1 MNGKLKITE
10 GKFVINSQLYIKD
23 YKDEI
28 TRLNNII
35 NELEKW
41 LEDKQ
46 KETILS
52 KRDFSEDRIDIQ
64 VYNSRIYALNDCID
78 KLKELKG
85 SDKE

>member
-1 MNGKLKITE
+1 MSEERLKE
-10 GKFVINSQLYIKD
+10 IKD
-23 YKDEI
+23 SIDFQVDYMKSINFDNVILNEEKELYDEVK
-28 TRLNNII
+28 RLNNII

-64 VYNSRIYALNDCID
+64 RL
-78 KLKELKG
+78 
-85 SDKE
+85 